1 MADLEPPAE
10 NLEPDPHFEPS
21 ERLFRRIPLAD
32 VVNGLVSDA
41 SLPSP
46 AFSVDREK
54 HRRNPADLL
63 IGHTAA
69 AIAAFK
75 VGEIPAALTSD
86 DGRRFE
92 LGVEHLPVAGN
103 YAHSE
108 VHSYENDARMEG
120 NRKPP
125 SHIRKK
131 FRDLLRQKIEI
142 LKLE

>member
-1 MADLEPPAE
+1 MADRELPPDFSR
-10 NLEPDPHFEPS
+10 PDPHFEPS

-32 VVNGLVSDA
+32 VVNGFVSDA

-54 HRRNPADLL
+54 YRKNPADLL
-63 IGHTAA
+63 AGHPEA
-69 AIAAFK
+69 AIAAFR
-75 VGEIPAALTSD
+75 VGEIPAFLTSD

-92 LGVEHLPVAGN
+92 FGVEHKPVAGN

-108 VHSYENDARMEG
+108 VQSYENDARLEG

-131 FRDLLRQKIEI
+131 FRDLLRQRIEI
-142 LKLE
+142 LSLE